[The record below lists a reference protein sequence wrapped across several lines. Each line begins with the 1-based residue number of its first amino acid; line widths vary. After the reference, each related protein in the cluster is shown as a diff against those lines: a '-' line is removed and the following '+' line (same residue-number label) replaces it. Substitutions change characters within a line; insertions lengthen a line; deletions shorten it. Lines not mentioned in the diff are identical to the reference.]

1 MRLSDF
7 FDFERGPESIVRLA
21 ACALLVLVIGG
32 LAMEA
37 LSHLRAVDL
46 LLIMLFFAIASPI
59 AYSLRE
65 HRLRRD
71 RRLRQRRGAERTPLV
86 PMAEEDDE

>member
-7 FDFERGPESIVRLA
+7 LDFERGPESIVRLA
-21 ACALLVLVIGG
+21 ACALLVLVVGG

-37 LSHLRAVDL
+37 LSQLKAVDL
-46 LLIMLFFAIASPI
+46 LLVMLFFALASPV

-86 PMAEEDDE
+86 PMTEEDEE